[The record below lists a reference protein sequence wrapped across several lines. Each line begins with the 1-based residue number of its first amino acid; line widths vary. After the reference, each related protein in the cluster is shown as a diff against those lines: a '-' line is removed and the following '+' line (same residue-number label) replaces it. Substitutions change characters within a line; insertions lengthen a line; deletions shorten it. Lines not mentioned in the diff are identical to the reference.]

1 MSYNLIIIIIIILQV
16 TPPKHQISMYLN
28 YFKIHKFDT
37 SIQINSI
44 HIISHI
50 EFTAELIKNFKKISL
65 IFFMNKYSSI

>member
-1 MSYNLIIIIIIILQV
+1 
-16 TPPKHQISMYLN
+16 MYLN
-28 YFKIHKFDT
+28 YFKIQKFDT

-65 IFFMNKYSSI
+65 IHFMNKYSSI